1 MKPMFNELIYK
12 MASLVN
18 IVNIEKFDVI
28 VKIYIELKDI
38 STTLVMDKAE
48 ENQ

>member
-1 MKPMFNELIYK
+1 

-28 VKIYIELKDI
+28 VKISIELKDI